1 MDLFDIIMLS
11 FIAIVGFAAVSSNIK
26 EKMEEKGKE
35 SEKEKE
41 LRKNTILCTLI
52 FITATIALPILL
64 WKMDFPKQGIGAVVA
79 VFILIDFVFLFS
91 LIGVFDETIPQGLDN
106 IAQNTIS
113 EVSPSQQD
121 VNIYLTSAELEE
133 ILLIVKN
140 DTSCEKIPGSQ
151 EYLISVLQQKIE
163 EQKEIEKQNK
173 KKQAMLMNSAACAS
187 YAISHMR

>member
-1 MDLFDIIMLS
+1 M
-11 FIAIVGFAAVSSNIK
+11 
-26 EKMEEKGKE
+26 
-35 SEKEKE
+35 
-41 LRKNTILCTLI
+41 
-52 FITATIALPILL
+52 
-64 WKMDFPKQGIGAVVA
+64 A

>member
-1 MDLFDIIMLS
+1 MVILS
-11 FIAIVGFAAVSSNIK
+11 VIAIVGFAAVSSNIK
-26 EKMEEKGKE
+26 EKMEEKGKNQK
-35 SEKEKE
+35 KEME

-64 WKMDFPKQGIGAVVA
+64 WKMEFPKQGIGVVVA

>member
-1 MDLFDIIMLS
+1 MDSFDVVILS
-11 FIAIVGFAAVSSNIK
+11 VIAIVGFAAVSSNIK
-26 EKMEEKGKE
+26 EKMEEKGKNQK
-35 SEKEKE
+35 KEME

-64 WKMDFPKQGIGAVVA
+64 WKMEFPKQGIGVVVA

-91 LIGVFDETIPQGLDN
+91 LIGVFDKATSQEPDNIIENTIP
-106 IAQNTIS
+106 
-113 EVSPSQQD
+113 EVQYSQQAGE
-121 VNIYLTSAELEE
+121 IHFTSAELEE
-133 ILLIVKN
+133 ILLIFKS
-140 DTSCEKIPGSQ
+140 DTSYEKIPGSQ